1 MKKKDRYLKV
11 AWCATRFS
19 YLLEFN
25 KNGMPIGNGSFIYS
39 ETTTKEHLDQTAKS
53 LI

>member
-1 MKKKDRYLKV
+1 MPQGLVIYWISIKMECQMEIV
-11 AWCATRFS
+11 A
-19 YLLEFN
+19 
-25 KNGMPIGNGSFIYS
+25 FIYS